1 MRETRELTADAAPAT
16 GGAPEG
22 AAALDGGA
30 GFGWLDPAQR
40 HSSMTCV
47 RHLAGPP
54 QPRLFTPTRSPAPG
68 QTPPRDRGRLS
79 RCLPVLAL
87 LLGAIALFSA
97 APALAQ
103 TPAAP
108 TNLEVATGDE
118 VLLVPW
124 TTPTGTLTGY
134 DVHYTSAPATGSGS
148 VSNGTTYSFPGD
160 VDNSPAPSCPGALPE
175 QLLGT

>member
-1 MRETRELTADAAPAT
+1 MTLDAAPAT

-22 AAALDGGA
+22 PAALDGEAASACMIQPSG
-30 GFGWLDPAQR
+30 R
-40 HSSMTCV
+40 TRV
-47 RHLAGPP
+47 RRLAGPP
-54 QPRLFTPTRSPAPG
+54 QPRTFTSTRSPAPG
-68 QTPPRDRGRLS
+68 QTPPRDRARLS
-79 RCLPVLAL
+79 RRLPALAL
-87 LLGAIALFSA
+87 LLGALSLFAA